1 MEPNFFTAES
11 RDRLLGMKTL
21 SAIVA
26 YDRNRGIGSDNVLPW
41 GQDLPTD
48 ICFFREIILGKSV
61 IMGRKTY
68 QSIGRLL
75 TAKENIIVTRQNDF
89 TLEGALVFHSL
100 AEAITAS
107 NYDVMII
114 GGAEIYAQA
123 LPYVNRVYAT
133 EVHAKFPRIDAFF
146 PELSQKD
153 WHETSRRTIE
163 ENANDKH
170 AFDFVIYDRLA
181 A

>member
-1 MEPNFFTAES
+1 
-11 RDRLLGMKTL
+11 MKTL

-75 TAKENIIVTRQNDF
+75 TAKENIIVTRQND
-89 TLEGALVFHSL
+89 LL
-100 AEAITAS
+100 
-107 NYDVMII
+107 
-114 GGAEIYAQA
+114 
-123 LPYVNRVYAT
+123 
-133 EVHAKFPRIDAFF
+133 
-146 PELSQKD
+146 
-153 WHETSRRTIE
+153 
-163 ENANDKH
+163 
-170 AFDFVIYDRLA
+170 
-181 A
+181 